1 MKFKNV
7 IPKHNWEDLSIN
19 ELVYFG
25 TESPEAF
32 AQAVASELN
41 SRPKEEAEEEVEQF
55 DQET

>member
-7 IPKHNWEDLSIN
+7 IPKHNREDLSIE

-25 TESPEAF
+25 TASPEAI
-32 AQAVASELN
+32 AAASEP
-41 SRPKEEAEEEVEQF
+41 RPRGSKEEEEVEQI

>member
-7 IPKHNWEDLSIN
+7 IPKHNWEDLSIE

-25 TESPEAF
+25 TESPEAI
-32 AQAVASELN
+32 AAVVSEPN
-41 SRPKEEAEEEVEQF
+41 SRGKEEAEEEVEQI